1 MQALSPEQYERL
13 RDLASAWQHQQGRHL
28 KEAPHT
34 NPRLGVDALCF
45 QRWSFEG
52 GDEHLV
58 GALVTPLSLSLV
70 LVPVDAEVV
79 APAQGERQLFTLPS
93 GRYAFQA
100 ERLASPLWLWRCE
113 LMDDLSDLASRQE
126 ASRLAQRLM
135 DRVMTP
141 APGE

>member
-13 RDLASAWQHQQGRHL
+13 RELAAAWQHQQGRGL
-28 KEAPHT
+28 KEVSHY

-52 GDEHLV
+52 GDNHLV
-58 GALVTPLSLSLV
+58 GALVTPVSLSLV
-70 LVPVDAEVV
+70 LVPVDAEAA
-79 APAQGERQLFTLPS
+79 APPSGERRLFALPS
-93 GRYAFQA
+93 GRYAFQV

-113 LMDDLSDLASRQE
+113 LLDDLSDLATRQE
-126 ASRLAQRLM
+126 ASRLAQQLM

-141 APGE
+141 AARE